1 MGGGPK
7 RRLIRRVGSPATP
20 ITQLLKRWRGGDA
33 AALEALTPLVYTEL
47 RRLAAAYLR
56 RERRGHS
63 FQPTELVNEAFVRLI
78 VQATPDYQNRAH
90 FLAIAAEHMRQ
101 ILVDHARR
109 RMRQKRGGGVQMV
122 AISADELAV
131 RAPAVDVI
139 DLDEAL
145 NALAKF
151 DARKSRILS
160 MHFFGGMKYED
171 IAGVLDVHVN
181 TVARDLR
188 LARAWLLE
196 RLEPGGKN

>member
-1 MGGGPK
+1 M
-7 RRLIRRVGSPATP
+7 GSPATP

-145 NALAKF
+145 IALAKF